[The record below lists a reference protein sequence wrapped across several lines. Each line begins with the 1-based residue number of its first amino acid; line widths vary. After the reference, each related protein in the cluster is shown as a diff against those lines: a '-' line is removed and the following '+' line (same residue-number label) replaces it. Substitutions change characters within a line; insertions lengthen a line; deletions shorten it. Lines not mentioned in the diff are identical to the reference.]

1 MTTLK
6 ATPAQS
12 IALERRRLTDRAA
25 LVRGRVEATPGC
37 NLLPK
42 MANVENRMRLM
53 QFAMAKTLLDEID
66 DTLEDIRRKAE
77 AEEMQ
82 RGHDEQDKLLAANG
96 AETARTASGAGMR
109 HGLLWLIQKGRLTP
123 TRRTSGQRWSDDY
136 SLVRTDGLRSC
147 LNDNDGGGGTADQ
160 PHDEKRVAAM
170 QRLDRA
176 RYHIGCAT
184 GSRRLADLLDAVCGR
199 GETLRSLARGD
210 KDQAERLEVELMIAL
225 DMAAVSYD
233 IVRVAA

>member
-1 MTTLK
+1 MTTIK

-42 MANVENRMRLM
+42 IANVENRMRLM
-53 QFAMAKTLLDEID
+53 QFSVAKTLLDEID
-66 DTLEDIRRKAE
+66 DTLEDLRRKAE
-77 AEEMQ
+77 AQAMQ
-82 RGHDEQDKLLAANG
+82 QGSAEQDRLLADNG
-96 AETARTASGAGMR
+96 VDTARTASGAGMR

-147 LNDNDGGGGTADQ
+147 LNDNDGGGSVEV
-160 PHDEKRVAAM
+160 PHDEKRMAAI

-184 GSRRLADLLDAVCGR
+184 GSTRLADLLDAVCGR

-233 IVRVAA
+233 IVRAAA

>member
-1 MTTLK
+1 MTTIK
-6 ATPAQS
+6 ATAAQS

-42 MANVENRMRLM
+42 IANVENRLRLM

-66 DTLEDIRRKAE
+66 DTLEELRRKAE

-82 RGHDEQDKLLAANG
+82 RSSAEQDKLLHANG
-96 AETARTASGAGMR
+96 AETARTAAGVGMR

-147 LNDNDGGGGTADQ
+147 LNDNDGGGGSIE
-160 PHDEKRVAAM
+160 PHREEKRIAAT
-170 QRLDRA
+170 QRLERA
-176 RYHIGCAT
+176 RYHISCAT
-184 GSRRLADLLDAVCGR
+184 GSARLADLLDAVCGR

-225 DMAAVSYD
+225 DMAAVSFD
-233 IVRVAA
+233 IIRIAA